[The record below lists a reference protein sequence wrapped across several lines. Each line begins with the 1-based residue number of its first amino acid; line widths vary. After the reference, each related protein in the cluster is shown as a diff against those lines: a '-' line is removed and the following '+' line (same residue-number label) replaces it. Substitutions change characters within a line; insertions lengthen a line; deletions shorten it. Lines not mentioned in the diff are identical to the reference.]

1 MHLLL
6 PSPAERPWAAKLD
19 DDALAA
25 LYGYPHGVTA
35 ERPWVRAN
43 FVSTL
48 DGAAT
53 GPDGRSGSIN
63 TGADREVFALLR
75 ALADVVVVGAGTA
88 RAEGYRR
95 VVTRAKWRDRRAAA
109 GQTAHPAVAVVSR
122 AARVPPLLAEQRAE
136 SGDAYLLTC
145 AAAGTTALAAARRAL
160 GEDHVLVHGEE
171 SVDLPAGLADLA
183 GRGMP
188 RVLTEGGPHLL
199 RDLTAAGLL
208 DELCLT
214 LVPTV
219 IAGEHPRI
227 TAGGPVTADLHPL
240 LLIESEGTLLGRWS
254 RAGVSLEP
262 GTA

>member
-6 PSPAERPWAAKLD
+6 PSPAERPGAARLD

-25 LYGYPHGVTA
+25 LYAYPRGVTA

-95 VVTRAKWRDRRAAA
+95 AVTRTKWRDRRAAA
-109 GQTAHPAVAVVSR
+109 GQLAHPSVAVVSR
-122 AARVPPLLAEQRAE
+122 SAKVPTLLAEQREE
-136 SGDAYLLTC
+136 SGAAYLLTC
-145 AAAGTTALAAARRAL
+145 TAAGTAALSAARRAL
-160 GEDHVLVHGEE
+160 GEDHVLVHGDA
-171 SVDLPAGLADLA
+171 SVDLAAGLSDLA
-183 GRGMP
+183 ARGMP
-188 RVLTEGGPHLL
+188 RVLSEGGPHLL

-219 IAGEHPRI
+219 IAGDHPRI
-227 TAGGPVTADLHPL
+227 TAGGPVTADLQPL
-240 LLIESEGTLLGRWS
+240 LLIESEGSLLGRWT
-254 RAGVSLEP
+254 RAGVTLEP